1 MRWKLLFMTSVV
13 GSLVAGGLW
22 SALAA
27 ALFGPAAVV
36 VRRDWL
42 LPVSLVV
49 PLGIAIFAGY
59 FVYRHTARRRKTQA
73 LITIFVSLTLT
84 ALVHFAIAH
93 SLPDYF
99 VPRPRVN
106 VVASFN

>member
-1 MRWKLLFMTSVV
+1 MRWKLLVITSVV

-36 VRRDWL
+36 GRRDWL
-42 LPVSLVV
+42 LPVSLIV
-49 PLGIAIFAGY
+49 PAGIAIFAGY
-59 FVYRHTARRRKTQA
+59 FVYRHTASRRKSQA
-73 LITIFVSLTLT
+73 LITILVALILT

-93 SLPDYF
+93 SLPNYF
-99 VPRPRVN
+99 VARPMVK
-106 VVASFN
+106 VVA